1 MHGQV
6 APAGTLGGVS
16 TPTDLADRYGRSS
29 SSRRPL
35 VVGLVVLVAA
45 VFLGWVAWAALFHG
59 NPDARSGLVG
69 FEVVDDHTVEVTVD
83 VRLKET
89 DEAECLVRAYSVDK
103 STVGEQPFT
112 GVEGRQ
118 VATVR
123 TERRATSA
131 EVVGCRAEGQAR
143 YR

>member
-1 MHGQV
+1 M

-16 TPTDLADRYGRSS
+16 TPTDLADRYGRNSGR
-29 SSRRPL
+29 RRPL

-45 VFLGWVAWAALFHG
+45 AFLGWVAWAALFHG

-69 FEVVDDHTVEVTVD
+69 FEIVDDHTVEVTVD

-103 STVGEQPFT
+103 SVVGEQPFT
-112 GVEGRQ
+112 GLEGRQ
-118 VATVR
+118 VATIR
-123 TERRATSA
+123 TERQATSA
-131 EVVGCRAEGQAR
+131 EVVGCRAAGQAR